1 MIFYKF
7 ILKKYK
13 MPIKVAVGMSGG
25 VDSSTTAYLLKKEGY
40 EVIGLTMNIAYSD
53 SIKDAE
59 KIAKYLNIPHFY
71 VDLRKEFEEQI
82 IKYFIDSYK
91 SGYTPNPCTFCNR
104 IMKFGLLLKKAQELG
119 AEYLATGHYVRKV
132 WDEEKK
138 AFLLKRARD
147 LKKDQS
153 YFLAYLTQE
162 QIEKSLF
169 PLGDLT
175 KNEVRK
181 LAEEIGLF
189 VSDKEESQDICFLPD
204 RDYRKFLSRY
214 LVEKKGKIITEDG
227 VEVGCHDGVFSF
239 TIGQRRGLRV
249 ALGKPVYVKKIIPEE
264 GIVVVAEREKI
275 FSREVYAKN
284 VNYPSGMPREKEL
297 EVKAMIRY
305 NMEPQ
310 PALLKILSE
319 EEIYLTFE
327 EPQWAITPGQILVC
341 YKDDYVL
348 CGGVIEEKEIEV
360 EK

>member
-1 MIFYKF
+1 
-7 ILKKYK
+7 

-104 IMKFGLLLKKAQELG
+104 IIKFGLLLKKAQELG

-138 AFLLKRARD
+138 VFLLKRARD

-162 QIEKSLF
+162 QLKRAMF

-204 RDYRKFLSRY
+204 RDYRKFLSGY

-227 VEVGCHDGVFSF
+227 VEVGYHDGVFSF

>member
-1 MIFYKF
+1 
-7 ILKKYK
+7 

-104 IMKFGLLLKKAQELG
+104 IIKFGLLLKKAQELG

-138 AFLLKRARD
+138 VFLLKRAKD

-227 VEVGCHDGVFSF
+227 VEVGYHDGVFSF

-264 GIVVVAEREKI
+264 GIVVVADREKI

-319 EEIYLTFE
+319 KEIYLTFE

-348 CGGVIEEKEIEV
+348 CGGVIEEKEN
-360 EK
+360 

>member
-1 MIFYKF
+1 
-7 ILKKYK
+7 

-104 IMKFGLLLKKAQELG
+104 IIKFGLLLKKAQELG

-138 AFLLKRARD
+138 VFLLKRARD

-162 QIEKSLF
+162 QLKRAMF

-204 RDYRKFLSRY
+204 RDYRKFLSGY

-227 VEVGCHDGVFSF
+227 VEVGYHDGVFSF

-249 ALGKPVYVKKIIPEE
+249 ALGKPVYVKDIDPET
-264 GIVVVAEREKI
+264 GNVVVAEREKI
-275 FSREVYAKN
+275 FSKEVYAVN
-284 VNYPSGMPREKEL
+284 VNYPSYFPREKEIR
-297 EVKAMIRY
+297 AYGMIRY
-305 NMEPQ
+305 NMKSSPGT
-310 PALLKILSE
+310 LKIISE
-319 EEIYLTFE
+319 KEVLFIFD
-327 EPQWAITPGQILVC
+327 EPQWAVTPGQILVC
-341 YKDDYVL
+341 YVNDHVL
-348 CGGVIEEKEIEV
+348 CAGVIEKSQFL
-360 EK
+360 KST